1 MNQKW
6 PNWPKMRLLKF
17 YETLML
23 TILRKV
29 TLASRFKIDL
39 NDFFRKNLVL
49 FWAKRI
55 KIRPKLDF
63 CMLSK
68 VNAYNFFDFFH
79 EVTAA

>member
-55 KIRPKLDF
+55 
-63 CMLSK
+63 
-68 VNAYNFFDFFH
+68 
-79 EVTAA
+79 